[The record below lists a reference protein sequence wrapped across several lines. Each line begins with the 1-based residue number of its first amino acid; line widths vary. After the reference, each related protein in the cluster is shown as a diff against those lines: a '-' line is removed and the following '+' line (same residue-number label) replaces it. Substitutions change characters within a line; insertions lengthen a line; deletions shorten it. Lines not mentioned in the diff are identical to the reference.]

1 VSLDDQRSRRANDS
15 VHPGA
20 EQLAEYV
27 DGVLPA
33 AARRELERHLADC
46 ANCRQVLADVTDFA
60 SQGQAAGAPSVARP
74 IGGRRWVT
82 GVLAGLATAALVVFA
97 VGRLWLAP
105 SGNDIGTAA
114 LVTAAAA
121 EPTRAVEG
129 RLVGF
134 SYAPAPAVLR
144 GDGGRR
150 PSPDV
155 QIAAA
160 RIQKAA
166 NGQEGAAGAAA
177 LGVAYA
183 WVGDFDNAVESLKRA
198 VAIEPGNGRYQ
209 NDLSAVY
216 LTRARL
222 QSSRDDYTNALAAA
236 ERAAASRG
244 TAAEG
249 CFNRALALEGLA
261 RRDDARS
268 AWESCLSLDA
278 GSPWVSE
285 MQDHLR
291 RLQP

>member
-1 VSLDDQRSRRANDS
+1 VSLDNQRSRRGNDS
-15 VHPGA
+15 VHPDA
-20 EQLAEYV
+20 ERLAEYV
-27 DGVLPA
+27 DGVLPPT
-33 AARRELERHLADC
+33 ARRELERHLADC
-46 ANCRQVLADVTDFA
+46 ADCRQVVADVTGFV
-60 SQGQAAGAPSVARP
+60 SQGQAAGAPSTARP
-74 IGGRRWVT
+74 IVGRRWVT

-97 VGRLWLAP
+97 VGRLRVARN
-105 SGNDIGTAA
+105 GNDIGTAA
-114 LVTAAAA
+114 LLTAAAA

-129 RLVGF
+129 RLVDFG
-134 SYAPAPAVLR
+134 YAPAPPALR
-144 GDGGRR
+144 GDGTRR

-166 NGQEGAAGAAA
+166 IGQEGAAGSAA

-183 WVGDFDNAVESLKRA
+183 WVGDVDNAVDSLKRA

-222 QSSRDDYTNALAAA
+222 QSSRDDYANALTAA

-261 RRDDARS
+261 RRNDARS
-268 AWESCLSLDA
+268 AWESCLTLDA
-278 GSPWVSE
+278 GSPWARE